1 MPYQRSHHLYFRD
14 VTATRKSSRTI
25 HTTHSV
31 NKDLL
36 PDSLWT
42 VVAALLIWGFFY
54 LVTYWS
60 TPIISA

>member
-1 MPYQRSHHLYFRD
+1 MHFRD
-14 VTATRKSSRTI
+14 VTATRKLSRT
-25 HTTHSV
+25 THATSV
-31 NKDLL
+31 KEDLL
-36 PDSLWT
+36 PASLWT